1 MSHASKEFKIKIIAK
16 PTLVAIEELQLQDL
30 QNMDAAVEVK
40 QNARPPRHDAAI
52 VPSGPARGIENKR
65 PMTSTYTM

>member
-1 MSHASKEFKIKIIAK
+1 MDQ
-16 PTLVAIEELQLQDL
+16 LQLYTCKIPGRVPP
-30 QNMDAAVEVK
+30 AVEVK